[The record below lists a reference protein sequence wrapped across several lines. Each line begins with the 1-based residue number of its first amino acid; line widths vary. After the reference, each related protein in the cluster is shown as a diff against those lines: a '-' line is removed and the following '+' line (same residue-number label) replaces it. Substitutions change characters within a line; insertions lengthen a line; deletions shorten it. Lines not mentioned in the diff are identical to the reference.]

1 MERQNNRVFSLIAAG
16 ASFAL
21 LLSVSAVHADPVP
34 QVLKG
39 SKTNSKPATGQQ
51 QMKLTPQQLRE
62 QISKMAAKGKISIGP
77 KTANPHRA
85 GGSAN
90 SILIGLLRAQ
100 KQAGDSERTQI
111 LASARMAPK
120 GRATGRA
127 PLTPGHTMSDPV
139 PTDPAG
145 APPAGTPGATPPS
158 DPGTPI
164 GAPTSIGSHKAATGV
179 MRLPSSTVL
188 PQEPPAPA
196 PRNPAGQGMSAVAVC
211 QHPSIGSVNK
221 QANGV
226 VFTPDPQYNLY
237 TIKGCMFGDAQGQAH
252 LYGPF
257 AAGHVALQIEF
268 WSDSQIVAKVDPQ
281 VTGELDQDNV
291 TLVLAPS
298 GAPQVQKSGF
308 KFYAMRETALLTRI
322 PRSAANLVIVTDTGG
337 TPVNFGTQDNSK
349 YYSPTTSSTSFTGMS
364 AEVSRAAVYVFNGNQ
379 DLFDF
384 SKMKSGFTTDNMQLN
399 TWVLPNTCGDNY
411 IVNGTWKT
419 EWVGDNIRV
428 TWQMQH
434 CHEASSAVFGVG
446 SMDVSNSDY
455 GLNVWVVGPR
465 GVNPWPNN
473 LQ

>member
-1 MERQNNRVFSLIAAG
+1 MERPKKGVFGSIAAA
-16 ASFAL
+16 ASLVL
-21 LLSVSAVHADPVP
+21 LLSVSSVCADPAP

-39 SKTNSKPATGQQ
+39 SKPNSTPATGQQ

-62 QISKMAAKGKISIGP
+62 RIAKMAAKGKITTGP
-77 KTANPHRA
+77 KIPNLRSA
-85 GGSAN
+85 GRGTN

-100 KQAGDSERTQI
+100 KQAGDSERTAI
-111 LASARMAPK
+111 LAGARLAPK
-120 GRATGRA
+120 GAGAGRA
-127 PLTPGHTMSDPV
+127 PLTPAHTLSDPV

-158 DPGTPI
+158 NPGTPI
-164 GAPTSIGSHKAATGV
+164 GAPTSIGSRSTATGV
-179 MRLPSSTVL
+179 MRLPSSTVV

-237 TIKGCMFGDAQGQAH
+237 TIKGCMFGDTQGQAH

-298 GAPQVQKSGF
+298 GAPQMQKPGF
-308 KFYAMRETALLTRI
+308 KFYAMRETTLLTRI
-322 PRSAANLVIVTDTGG
+322 PRSTANLVIVTDTGG
-337 TPVNFGTQDNSK
+337 NPVNFGPQDNSK
-349 YYSPTTSSTSFTGMS
+349 YYSPTTSSTSFAGMS
-364 AEVSRAAVYVFNGNQ
+364 AEVSRAATYVFNGNQ

-399 TWVLPNTCGDNY
+399 TRVLPNDCGENY

-455 GLNVWVVGPR
+455 GLSVWVVGPR